1 VETLGVG
8 GPAGD
13 GITAVE
19 IARDPNGIMPRVFG
33 VNHHPE
39 IVNRPRQ
46 LTILKKRLERG
57 SVNREWY
64 AERAKAMTEII
75 GDERGDQW
83 LHLTSSFLFFGP
95 LRFHL
100 YRQIRLRAVALGRQ
114 VDVDESRTPILAS
127 YAS

>member
-1 VETLGVG
+1 
-8 GPAGD
+8 
-13 GITAVE
+13 
-19 IARDPNGIMPRVFG
+19 MPRVFG

-57 SVNREWY
+57 SVNGEWY

-75 GDERGDQW
+75 GGERGDQW

-100 YRQIRLRAVALGRQ
+100 YRQIRLRAEALGRQ
-114 VDVDESRTPILAS
+114 IDVDESRTPILAS

>member
-1 VETLGVG
+1 
-8 GPAGD
+8 
-13 GITAVE
+13 
-19 IARDPNGIMPRVFG
+19 MPRVLG

-57 SVNREWY
+57 AVNGEWY
-64 AERAKAMTEII
+64 AERAKALTETI
-75 GDERGDQW
+75 GDDHGDQW
-83 LHLTSSFLFFGP
+83 LQLTSSFLFFGP

-100 YRQIRLRAVALGRQ
+100 YRQIRLRAAALGRQ

-127 YAS
+127 YATGN